1 MMLKTLINVVV
12 SLILMIAA
20 PVSVKADQASEAGVH
35 LNSVSIILEGIA
47 PYYVPPIAVVPAGSM
62 ITWTNPTPSPHS
74 IRHDGCLTLGRCA
87 FDSGAVLPDGTF
99 SIPLLPPGQYPY
111 HCELHPVMR
120 GTLVVVDPRAE
131 HKDIAAAIER
141 AEVKTH
147 AE

>member
-12 SLILMIAA
+12 SLMLMIAA
-20 PVSVKADQASEAGVH
+20 PVSVKAEQASETGLH
-35 LNSVSIILEGIA
+35 SNSVSIILEGLA
-47 PYYVPPIAVVPAGSM
+47 PYYVPPVAVAPVGSV

-74 IRHDGCLTLGRCA
+74 IRHDGCLTLGPCA

-99 SIPLLPPGQYPY
+99 SIPWLPPGEYPY

-120 GTLVVVDPRAE
+120 GTLVVVDPRVE
-131 HKDIAAAIER
+131 HKDITAAI
-141 AEVKTH
+141 AAPEVKTH

>member
-1 MMLKTLINVVV
+1 MKLKIPINVVI
-12 SLILMIAA
+12 SLLLMIAA
-20 PVSVKADQASEAGVH
+20 PALVKADQASEAGVQTR
-35 LNSVSIILEGIA
+35 SFSIILEGLA
-47 PYYVPPIAVVPAGSM
+47 PYYVPPIAVVPAGSA

-120 GTLVVVDPRAE
+120 GTVVVVDPRTE
-131 HKDIAAAIER
+131 RKDIAAATEG

>member
-12 SLILMIAA
+12 SLMLMIAA
-20 PVSVKADQASEAGVH
+20 PVSVKAEQASETGLH
-35 LNSVSIILEGIA
+35 SNSVSIILEGLA
-47 PYYVPPIAVVPAGSM
+47 PYYVPAIAVAPVGSV

-74 IRHDGCLTLGRCA
+74 IRHDGCLTVGPCA

-99 SIPLLPPGQYPY
+99 SIPSLPPGEYPY

-131 HKDIAAAIER
+131 HKDITAAIEA